1 MKNSTEVTIE
11 ETGTIHLDLN
21 PWLKNIIGEG
31 KELSRAEIE
40 KALLKRFDD
49 EPLAIYPD
57 THKILKIWKEEELD
71 RNKYSKNESM
81 YRLLS

>member
-11 ETGTIHLDLN
+11 VTGTIHLDLN

-57 THKILKIWKEEELD
+57 TYKILKVWKEKELD
-71 RNKYSKNESM
+71 KNKY
-81 YRLLS
+81 RILS

>member
-11 ETGTIHLDLN
+11 VTGTIHLDLN

-40 KALLKRFDD
+40 KALLRRFDD

>member
-11 ETGTIHLDLN
+11 VTGTIHLDLN

>member
-11 ETGTIHLDLN
+11 VTGTIHLDLN

-40 KALLKRFDD
+40 KALLKSFDD

>member
-11 ETGTIHLDLN
+11 ITGTIHLDLS

-57 THKILKIWKEEELD
+57 KHKILKVWKEEELD